1 MLIEC
6 KNFCAYFLD
15 VNIQNMIKSLL
26 SVGFLFGH
34 SFILQAQ
41 VLPDTTVALQHIQA
55 AASIFAEQEDFTDS
69 VTIHI
74 NTARHL
80 FSKVN
85 EWERYALEI
94 LKFAQTLY
102 AKGFYKEGVNL
113 LKQTQTDIEQ
123 ASLETQ
129 QIEIHYQIARGYY
142 FQQDY
147 DACAAAIEAN
157 LERIQKSIAAN
168 KEELLA
174 NHYNL
179 LGSNSR
185 GQGQPLQ
192 ALEYYQ
198 KAYEIR
204 KKIYGME
211 HNLVAGSLNNVGV
224 IYDNLRLYNKALE
237 HYTKALNIR
246 RKLLGENHPSL
257 ATVVLN
263 MGVLFDNKG
272 EYNNAIRYYEQALAI
287 FLSRPGEFELRIA
300 DVFTNLAVTY
310 KNKGAFQESTAYHQQ
325 AIQKYQSLP
334 KDYSAEMANVY
345 VNWSNLAALQKDHVK
360 EVELAEKAIAF
371 YKQTLEANH
380 PRLVAAHN
388 NLGITYANTGDYEGA
403 IAELKSLIPLIEND
417 AEQRDQFANLHN
429 DIGDVYFK
437 VGNFAEAK
445 TYNERALTIQQ
456 ELFGD
461 KSYKLAYTYNSL
473 AKIAAA
479 AGRNEQALQYLQ
491 AALAAN
497 HAEFE
502 IEYGNAAPS
511 PRGFFKFDYFVESL
525 LHKARLLRRSADAPA
540 LIEASL
546 LYTVADS
553 ALTQVRDELLS
564 ADDKIRL
571 SEKVFELS
579 QAAIANYVQLAEAT
593 GDSRYL
599 QEAFLF
605 SEKSKSNVLSQSIQ
619 ANQAKQFAGIP
630 DSLIALEDQLQSDI
644 NFYNLKLVEQP
655 DSTQRILY
663 QNERFAAQQAYR
675 NLVEKLESEYP
686 FYYQLKYD
694 RTTPQVQ
701 ALQFALPE
709 QTAMV
714 SYFTGDSVLYSFVLT
729 KEDFQVHRSP
739 IGADFYEQQVGFRK
753 SITGKLDADYVTLAN
768 NLYQIL
774 FPFTLDRRVESL
786 IIIPDGTLNKL
797 PFEALLTK
805 RVSPRG
811 NINFSRLPYLLND
824 YQVNYALSAT
834 LYYQQEATMSA
845 LNVAGEGLLAYAP
858 VFSKPQEIGL
868 FANEFRNPIAA
879 IESETSRTNILN
891 GQYISALPATADEV
905 RAIELLFQQKGQKVL
920 TYLFEDANEQQLK
933 ASNLQ
938 RRTYMHIATHGF
950 INETQPDLSGLLL
963 FPTTDG
969 GEDHILYAGEVYNLN
984 LNAELVVLSA
994 CETGLG
1000 TVASGEGLLGLSR
1013 AFRYAGANN
1022 LVVSLW
1028 KVQDRATADLMVRF
1042 YQQHLNGQTKGFS
1055 IPLRQAKLDLIGSEA
1070 FSHPYYWSAFVLIGQ

>member
-1 MLIEC
+1 MRDI
-6 KNFCAYFLD
+6 
-15 VNIQNMIKSLL
+15 IL
-26 SVGFLFGH
+26 SVGFIIVFIGVAKTQVSSDSLL
-34 SFILQAQ
+34 ILQLMDRAL
-41 VLPDTTVALQHIQA
+41 VLYDNNEKLDSAAIYLQKTRK
-55 AASIFAEQEDFTDS
+55 IFLDS
-69 VTIHI
+69 KEWNNYI
-74 NTARHL
+74 L
-80 FSKVN
+80 FSLDVAQKLYRI
-85 EWERYALEI
+85 RY
-94 LKFAQTLY
+94 Y
-102 AKGFYKEGVNL
+102 DEGIQYL
-113 LKQTQTDIEQ
+113 QQTDQDIASVKTTNDAQRIE
-123 ASLETQ
+123 LK
-129 QIEIHYQIARGYY
+129 YQMARGHY
-142 FQQDY
+142 FLGNNDECIIIVENNLTKLDNTSSDY
-147 DACAAAIEAN
+147 
-157 LERIQKSIAAN
+157 
-168 KEELLA
+168 A
-174 NHYNL
+174 NHNNL
-179 LGSNSR
+179 LGATLR
-185 GQGQPLQ
+185 RKGLTLK
-192 ALEYYQ
+192 AID
-198 KAYEIR
+198 AYEKTLTIR
-204 KKIYGME
+204 KRALGAR
-211 HNLVAGSLNNVGV
+211 HDQVASILNNIGNAYVDLGLYSKALQSLNEALQIREEKLGSDHPN
-224 IYDNLRLYNKALE
+224 IATILLNLGTLFHFKGDENKA
-237 HYTKALNIR
+237 IQ
-246 RKLLGENHPSL
+246 
-257 ATVVLN
+257 
-263 MGVLFDNKG
+263 
-272 EYNNAIRYYEQALAI
+272 YYHRALAI
-287 FLSRPGEFELRIA
+287 FKASPAEYEVRIA
-300 DVFTNLAVTY
+300 DIFNNLAFSY

-334 KDYSAEMANVY
+334 KDYSVEIGNVY
-345 VNWSNLAALQKDHVK
+345 VNWSNLAALQKDHIK
-360 EVELAEKAIAF
+360 EVELAEKAIVL

-388 NLGITYANTGDYEGA
+388 NLGIAYANTGDYEGA

-417 AEQRDQFANLHN
+417 TEQREQFANLHN

-445 TYNERALTIQQ
+445 AYNERALTIQQ
-456 ELFGD
+456 ELFDD

-473 AKIAAA
+473 AKIAEA

-502 IEYGNAAPS
+502 IEYGNAAP
-511 PRGFFKFDYFVESL
+511 PPWGFFKFDYFVESL

-540 LIEASL
+540 LIQASL

-655 DSTQRILY
+655 DSTQRVLY

-709 QTAMV
+709 RTAMV

-753 SITGKLDADYVTLAN
+753 SITNKLDADYVALAH

-774 FPFTLDRRVESL
+774 FPFILDRRVESL

-805 RVSPRG
+805 RFNPRG
-811 NINFSRLPYLLND
+811 NINFTRLPYLLNN

-858 VFSKPQEIGL
+858 VFSKPQEVGL

-879 IESETSRTNILN
+879 IESETSRTSILN
-891 GQYISALPATADEV
+891 GPYISALPATADEV
-905 RAIELLFQQKGQKVL
+905 RAIEQIFQQKGQKVS

-938 RRTYMHIATHGF
+938 RSKYIHIATHGF
-950 INETQPDLSGLLL
+950 INEAQPDLSGLLL
-963 FPTTDG
+963 FPTTKG
-969 GEDHILYAGEVYNLN
+969 REDHILYAGEVYNLN
-984 LNAELVVLSA
+984 LSAELVVLSA

-1000 TVASGEGLLGLSR
+1000 KVASGEGLLGLSR

-1042 YQQHLNGQTKGFS
+1042 YQQHLNGQAKGFS
-1055 IPLRQAKLDLIGSEA
+1055 IPLRQAKLDLIRSET
-1070 FSHPYYWSAFVLIGQ
+1070 FSHPYFWSAFVLIGQ